1 MKPEVVVIVFH
12 RHYPLPAAQ
21 TDLALPKCLQ
31 RSYSSIDKDLNGV
44 LAACGIGQI
53 RDGEIATNLDGGK
66 V

>member
-1 MKPEVVVIVFH
+1 
-12 RHYPLPAAQ
+12 
-21 TDLALPKCLQ
+21 LQ